1 MADTEVL
8 ERWMPSSLDE
18 LIEALQE
25 IQSEA
30 LSSGFTFD
38 TVYVDVRD
46 LTLERKTLTDGS
58 AVLNLIVRENR

>member
-1 MADTEVL
+1 MATEVL

-46 LTLERKTLTDGS
+46 LTLERATLTDGS
-58 AVLNLIVRENR
+58 PVLNLIVRENR